1 MKKPHPLDDLEMHKL
16 LRLLYP
22 EHIRSDDDAY
32 FELSQQACESI
43 VDLGDGFEVPLPELL
58 ARVAMLTMPMQS
70 GLTGALSHCLG
81 FGVDAPRAAKSGA
94 QKARERRQRAKE
106 AALLARVAG

>member
-1 MKKPHPLDDLEMHKL
+1 MSKLQPLDDLEMLEL
-16 LRLLYP
+16 LRLMYP
-22 EHIRSDDDAY
+22 EHIRNNNNTY
-32 FELSQQACESI
+32 FKLSQQACESI

-81 FGVDAPRAAKSGA
+81 EVTIADGAAQMRAAV
-94 QKARERRQRAKE
+94 RRDVRA
-106 AALLARVAG
+106 